1 MIGGMFILFL
11 VLLLLNVPIA
21 FSLGASSLFYLLTSN
36 MNAAVLAQKFYAG
49 IDSFTLL
56 CIPGFMLAGALMNG
70 GGITR
75 RILNFCN
82 AFLGHFTGSLAL
94 VNIVA
99 SMVFAGISGTAIA
112 DVCSLGGMLIP
123 AMVEDGYDDDFS
135 VAVTA
140 ASSVV
145 GPIIP
150 PSVPMVIAGSCVSIS
165 VGKMFQAGIIPG
177 VLLGLALC
185 VPTYIIS
192 VKRHYPKHERSS
204 WKKRLEVTKDAI
216 WALLMP
222 VILLGG
228 ILSGI
233 FTPTEAS
240 IVTCVYS
247 LIVGV
252 FVYKEIKLSDVHVY
266 HGSNPYAKYPVV
278 LGHEG
283 SGEVIAVGEGVTDLK
298 PGASVVFE
306 PITYCGKCY
315 ACRCGHHNVC
325 RELKVLGCI
334 VDGIFQEYVVMP
346 RSQVYEYD
354 ASKMTYQQA
363 ALCEPFTIGLQAN
376 WRGDVRPGDVVLVHG
391 GGPIGLIVA
400 NIAKSRGATVIVS
413 EPNESRLAMAKDFGA
428 DYSINPMKED
438 LDAFINKLTDG
449 EGVNVIFEAAG
460 VPALLAH
467 ATSQLSP
474 AGRLVAMTFGK
485 EPIPVN
491 FKEINAKELT
501 ILGTRHQY
509 QKFPEV
515 VKILPDHLKE
525 VDEITTHVFK
535 AEDFQKAFDTLA
547 DRNSGA
553 GKVMLTF
560 A

>member
-177 VLLGLALC
+177 VLLG
-185 VPTYIIS
+185 
-192 VKRHYPKHERSS
+192 
-204 WKKRLEVTKDAI
+204 
-216 WALLMP
+216 
-222 VILLGG
+222 G

-252 FVYKEIKLSDVHVY
+252 FVYKEIKLSDVPRIVY
-266 HGSNPYAKYPVV
+266 TNMRSCSSIIILIGLANVFAFILTNERIPQKVATAILSMTTNRILVILLINFVLIFVGMFMESLAAILITFPVLLPV
-278 LGHEG
+278 AT
-283 SGEVIAVGEGVTDLK
+283 AVGMNPVHFALMAILNLMIGLTTPPVGMCICTGAQIGGVSSWKAFKANMPFLITSLIVLMLV
-298 PGASVVFE
+298 SFCE
-306 PITYCGKCY
+306 PIT
-315 ACRCGHHNVC
+315 
-325 RELKVLGCI
+325 L
-334 VDGIFQEYVVMP
+334 
-346 RSQVYEYD
+346 
-354 ASKMTYQQA
+354 
-363 ALCEPFTIGLQAN
+363 
-376 WRGDVRPGDVVLVHG
+376 W
-391 GGPIGLIVA
+391 
-400 NIAKSRGATVIVS
+400 
-413 EPNESRLAMAKDFGA
+413 
-428 DYSINPMKED
+428 
-438 LDAFINKLTDG
+438 
-449 EGVNVIFEAAG
+449 
-460 VPALLAH
+460 
-467 ATSQLSP
+467 
-474 AGRLVAMTFGK
+474 
-485 EPIPVN
+485 IPS
-491 FKEINAKELT
+491 L
-501 ILGTRHQY
+501 
-509 QKFPEV
+509 
-515 VKILPDHLKE
+515 
-525 VDEITTHVFK
+525 
-535 AEDFQKAFDTLA
+535 
-547 DRNSGA
+547 
-553 GKVMLTF
+553 F